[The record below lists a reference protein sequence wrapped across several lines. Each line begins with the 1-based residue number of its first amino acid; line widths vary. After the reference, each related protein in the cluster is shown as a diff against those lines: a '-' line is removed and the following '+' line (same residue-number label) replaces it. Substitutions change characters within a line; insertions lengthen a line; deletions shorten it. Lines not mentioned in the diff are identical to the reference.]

1 MSKEEEKYISV
12 TVTLPKE
19 YVDFLLQFM
28 RQKDL
33 NRSQVVR
40 MALRELMTKGGK

>member
-1 MSKEEEKYISV
+1 MVPQEEKYISV

-19 YVDFLLQFM
+19 YVDFLLKYM
-28 RQKDL
+28 RQNDL
-33 NRSQVVR
+33 NRSQVIR